1 MHTRIIAAAL
11 GQKLIYKWFAPTTI
25 QRHDPYVSSSFFPQL
40 WTEEHAGVRTE
51 SRGKKTHSNS
61 TCVGLLCARHTQ
73 SSAQFFYRSTENNNS
88 NNRIEV
94 FVVRVVNAW
103 PECNHFSCVLFFNAT
118 YMRKEKEF
126 RFLFCFRCFLWQIC
140 CRAVFLFLSV
150 LVPFSHFGRLWF
162 FLFLSVPI
170 NVEYITNWVA
180 E

>member
-40 WTEEHAGVRTE
+40 WAEEHAGVRTE
-51 SRGKKTHSNS
+51 SRGEKLTQTRHVSAYFVPGTRKVPHNFFTVQRKI
-61 TCVGLLCARHTQ
+61 TTTTTIGL
-73 SSAQFFYRSTENNNS
+73 RSLLYG
-88 NNRIEV
+88 
-94 FVVRVVNAW
+94 VVNAW
-103 PECNHFSCVLFFNAT
+103 PECNHFSSVLFFNAT

-150 LVPFSHFGRLWF
+150 LVPFSHFVGCDFSCF
-162 FLFLSVPI
+162 FPFQ
-170 NVEYITNWVA
+170 
-180 E
+180 